1 MVNVNTFYKKSNNS
15 DSINNKNNIN
25 NNNNSSIR
33 IIGIDPGSI
42 YTGWG
47 ILDSFQFGRK
57 IKLVSIGLIDA
68 KKYHYP
74 HNLGLIFN
82 ELKDLIEEY
91 SPSIMVIES
100 AFSGL
105 NPSSLIKLSQ
115 ARGAICLLSS
125 LFSINLK
132 EYAPRYIKKNVAGYG
147 GADKEAVRRMV
158 YSFIKELKDINFN
171 DNDDI
176 SDNNTTGIEKG
187 RKILILNNN
196 ISDAL
201 SAAICYATDMS
212 NYI

>member
-1 MVNVNTFYKKSNNS
+1 MFNINTFYKKSNNS

-47 ILDSFQFGRK
+47 ILDSSQFGRK

-82 ELKDLIEEY
+82 ELKDVIEEY

-100 AFSGL
+100 VFSGL

-158 YSFIKELKDINFN
+158 YNFIKELKDINFN
-171 DNDDI
+171 DNDGI
-176 SDNNTTGIEKG
+176 SDNNTGIEKG

-201 SAAICYATDMS
+201 SAAICCATDMS

>member
-82 ELKDLIEEY
+82 ELKDVIEEY